1 VFNVLSKIMLLVFG
15 LFVMGVYSAS
25 AIAAQDP
32 MRPPSW
38 MTGSGTTKA
47 RNEKLNLQQILI
59 SSDRKSAV
67 INNKLVNEGDS
78 IKGAKVKKID
88 RERVIVMRSGRRQ
101 ILRLVP
107 KIKEYINE

>member
-1 VFNVLSKIMLLVFG
+1 MFKELSKIILLVFG
-15 LFVMGVYSAS
+15 LSIMSVYNVNV
-25 AIAAQDP
+25 IAAQDP

-38 MTGSGTTKA
+38 MTGSSTTKI
-47 RNEKLNLQQILI
+47 RNERLNLQQILI
-59 SSDRKSAV
+59 SDDRRSAV

-78 IKGAKVKKID
+78 IKGAKVKEID

-107 KIKEYINE
+107 TIKEYINE

>member
-1 VFNVLSKIMLLVFG
+1 MLIVLS
-15 LFVMGVYSAS
+15 LFVIGTYSVRAV
-25 AIAAQDP
+25 AAQDP

-38 MTGSGTTKA
+38 MTGSSKTKV
-47 RNEKLNLQQILI
+47 RDERLNLQQILI
-59 SSDRKSAV
+59 SNDRKSAV
-67 INNKLVNEGDS
+67 INNKLVNEGDI

-107 KIKEYINE
+107 TIKEYVNE